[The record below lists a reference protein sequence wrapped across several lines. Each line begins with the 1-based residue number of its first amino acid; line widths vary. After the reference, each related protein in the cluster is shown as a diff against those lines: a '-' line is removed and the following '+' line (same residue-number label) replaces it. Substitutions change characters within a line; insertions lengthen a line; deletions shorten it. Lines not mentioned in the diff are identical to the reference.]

1 MFLSRVGVF
10 TNHFFCGPLYILETR
25 DIVCFVA
32 IFIVLIVAVLNSLR
46 KEADKIM
53 TGLPIVIIVIN
64 IIVLIIVY
72 IITLIIT
79 IIFMV
84 ILFRRITMI
93 ILFIIATTIMVLLS
107 SSFSSPSLSSFSSI
121 LNLHCDTS

>member
-53 TGLPIVIIVIN
+53 TGLPIVIIVI
-64 IIVLIIVY
+64 IIITVLNIVY
-72 IITLIIT
+72 IITIIT

-84 ILFRRITMI
+84 ILLRSITMI
-93 ILFIIATTIMVLLS
+93 ILFIIATAIMVLLS
-107 SSFSSPSLSSFSSI
+107 SSVSSPPSSFSSI

>member
-10 TNHFFCGPLYILETR
+10 TNHFFYGPLYILETR

-53 TGLPIVIIVIN
+53 TGLPIVIIVI
-64 IIVLIIVY
+64 IIITVLNIVY
-72 IITLIIT
+72 IITIIT

-84 ILFRRITMI
+84 ILLRSITMI

-107 SSFSSPSLSSFSSI
+107 SSFSSPSLLSFSSI

>member
-53 TGLPIVIIVIN
+53 TGLPIVIIVIII
-64 IIVLIIVY
+64 IIVITIVV
-72 IITLIIT
+72 IITVIT
-79 IIFMV
+79 IIS
-84 ILFRRITMI
+84 IISMI
-93 ILFIIATTIMVLLS
+93 ILFTSPPPLRFYCTHHHLRRSHQSRI
-107 SSFSSPSLSSFSSI
+107 FS
-121 LNLHCDTS
+121 H

>member
-53 TGLPIVIIVIN
+53 TGLPIVII
-64 IIVLIIVY
+64 III
-72 IITLIIT
+72 IIT
-79 IIFMV
+79 IVV
-84 ILFRRITMI
+84 IITVITIISIISMI
-93 ILFIIATTIMVLLS
+93 ILFTSPPPLRFYCTHLRRSHQSRI
-107 SSFSSPSLSSFSSI
+107 FS
-121 LNLHCDTS
+121 H

>member
-10 TNHFFCGPLYILETR
+10 TNHIFCGPLYILETR

-53 TGLPIVIIVIN
+53 TGLPIVIIVFI
-64 IIVLIIVY
+64 IIVLVIIVIIIVY
-72 IITLIIT
+72 IILIIT

-84 ILFRRITMI
+84 ILFRSITMI
-93 ILFIIATTIMVLLS
+93 TLFIIATTIMVLLS
-107 SSFSSPSLSSFSSI
+107 SSFSS
-121 LNLHCDTS
+121 

>member
-53 TGLPIVIIVIN
+53 TGLPIVIIVI
-64 IIVLIIVY
+64 IIIILIIVY
-72 IITLIIT
+72 IILIIT

-84 ILFRRITMI
+84 MLFRRITMI
-93 ILFIIATTIMVLLS
+93 ILFISATIMVLLS
-107 SSFSSPSLSSFSSI
+107 SSFSSPSPSSFSSI

>member
-53 TGLPIVIIVIN
+53 TGLPIVIIVI
-64 IIVLIIVY
+64 IIITVLNIVY
-72 IITLIIT
+72 IITIIT

-84 ILFRRITMI
+84 ILLRSITMI
-93 ILFIIATTIMVLLS
+93 ILFIIATAIMVLLS
-107 SSFSSPSLSSFSSI
+107 SSVSSPPSLFSSI

>member
-1 MFLSRVGVF
+1 MGVF
-10 TNHFFCGPLYILETR
+10 TNHIFCGPLYILETR

-53 TGLPIVIIVIN
+53 TGLPIVIIVIIIIVIN
-64 IIVLIIVY
+64 ILVLIIVY
-72 IITLIIT
+72 ITLIIT

>member
-53 TGLPIVIIVIN
+53 TGLPIVIIVIII
-64 IIVLIIVY
+64 IIVITIVV
-72 IITLIIT
+72 IITVIT
-79 IIFMV
+79 IIS
-84 ILFRRITMI
+84 IISMI
-93 ILFIIATTIMVLLS
+93 ILFTSPPPLRFYCTHLRRSHQSRI
-107 SSFSSPSLSSFSSI
+107 FS
-121 LNLHCDTS
+121 H

>member
-53 TGLPIVIIVIN
+53 TGLPIVIIVII
-64 IIVLIIVY
+64 IIVIIITVLNIVY
-72 IITLIIT
+72 IILIIT

-84 ILFRRITMI
+84 ILFRSITMI

-107 SSFSSPSLSSFSSI
+107 SSFSS
-121 LNLHCDTS
+121 